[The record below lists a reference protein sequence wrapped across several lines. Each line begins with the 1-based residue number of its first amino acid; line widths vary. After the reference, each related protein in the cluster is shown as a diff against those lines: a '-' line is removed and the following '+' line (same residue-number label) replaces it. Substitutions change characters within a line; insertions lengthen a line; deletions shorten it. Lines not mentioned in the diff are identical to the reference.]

1 MAELAP
7 GLSYKREMGF
17 RVLGRVWAL
26 DPGEVLSFGNETR
39 LLKSKREWGGRGVK
53 EKNVVEKPGSSSP
66 MLERVT
72 VSTDSS
78 GLQDENVDCPT
89 NTPTSAVKMDGG
101 TMVSDDATNMRTD
114 LNISEAVKVTSTSPT
129 ASVSCLDSVSFA
141 TLLKGDL
148 GRKDS
153 MLENG
158 PWFIRN
164 NPLILKKWNPD
175 VNLMNE
181 DVGNVPVWVKLHGV
195 PVTAFSKDGLSA
207 IATKLGQAMLEH
219 WLRFRADVELK
230 DNMLVALP
238 KLVRRSSIHC
248 LKNID
253 LDVVK
258 NMKKPSQLLEVF
270 CNKKKDSEP
279 TIEVSNSNLFDV
291 LNLVENDVDLG
302 INNGTSNL
310 ASKKAKSSGP
320 SF

>member
-1 MAELAP
+1 MDF
-7 GLSYKREMGF
+7 GIRF
-17 RVLGRVWAL
+17 
-26 DPGEVLSFGNETR
+26 FGNETR

-89 NTPTSAVKMDGG
+89 NTPASAVKMDGG
-101 TMVSDDATNMRTD
+101 TMVSDDATNIRTD
-114 LNISEAVKVTSTSPT
+114 LNISEAVKVTSTGPT

-238 KLVRRSSIHC
+238 KLVGRSSIHVMFM
-248 LKNID
+248 LSMNGNL
-253 LDVVK
+253 LDVRVVRGVLVGLKVGFKPLKQVYRQVYKK
-258 NMKKPSQLLEVF
+258 NNVNTSS
-270 CNKKKDSEP
+270 NKKKDSEP